1 MSFTVALVGRP
12 NVGKSTLFNRLV
24 GKRIALVHDTPG
36 LTRDWRRGQGR
47 IGPLEFD
54 VLDTAGLEDEPEEAL
69 EGRMR
74 RKTEEALGEA
84 DVVLFLI
91 DARAGIT
98 PLDSFFA
105 NKLRR
110 QKLPVILVAN
120 KAEGRA
126 GDDGYYGAYSL
137 GLGDPV
143 RLSAEHGQGL
153 NVLYDVLEPFAA
165 PEAEA
170 TPAAID
176 AAPDEE
182 LDGGLDG
189 WADLD
194 DEVDADDEVDV
205 DEGHDR
211 HDGNSEL
218 PDGINDTDF
227 IFDEDDETEDA
238 IDEAELK
245 ERPIQLA
252 IVGRPNAGKSTL
264 VNTLLGQERML
275 TGPEP
280 GITRDAIA
288 SDWEHEGWRFKLVDT
303 AGLRRRAKVSNRLE
317 QIANANT
324 IDSLEMAQVV
334 LLLIDANEGF
344 DKQDLT
350 IARRVVDEGRALVI
364 GVNKWDAVDNR
375 AMSLRGF
382 EDRLQTSLTQVTGV
396 PLVTLSG
403 LRGKGLPKL
412 MDAVLD
418 VYRRWNTRIS
428 TGKLNRWLD
437 GMVSAHPPPAVQA
450 RSIRLRYMTQIKA
463 RPPHF
468 AVWCSRPKELP
479 ESYRRYLM
487 NGLRETFDLGGI
499 PMRISLRKTDNPYE
513 HLKKKR

>member
-36 LTRDWRRGQGR
+36 LTRDWRRGHGR

-54 VLDTAGLEDEPEEAL
+54 VLDTAGLEDEPDEAL

-74 RKTEEALGEA
+74 QKTEEALGEA
-84 DVVLFLI
+84 DVVLFLV

-126 GDDGYYGAYSL
+126 GDDGYYGAYQL
-137 GLGDPV
+137 GLGDPI

-153 NVLYDVLEPFAA
+153 NVLYDALEPYAA
-165 PEAEA
+165 EEEAEQAAEAEA
-170 TPAAID
+170 EI
-176 AAPDEE
+176 
-182 LDGGLDG
+182 DG
-189 WADLD
+189 WADVEDELDAPDSDD
-194 DEVDADDEVDV
+194 DELPEGM
-205 DEGHDR
+205 DEG
-211 HDGNSEL
+211 N
-218 PDGINDTDF
+218 F
-227 IFDEDDETEDA
+227 IFDEDDEAEDD
-238 IDEAELK
+238 IDDEALK

-303 AGLRRRAKVSNRLE
+303 AGLRRRAKVKNRLE

-364 GVNKWDAVDNR
+364 GVNKWDAVDDR
-375 AMSLRGF
+375 AMTLRGF

-396 PLVTLSG
+396 PLVTISG
-403 LRGKGLPKL
+403 LRGRGLPKL